1 MLKNIDINS
10 FRYKVGNIN
19 IIDIRSVEKYNTS
32 HIETSINIPME
43 YLVQNPSKYLS
54 KDKEYYLYC
63 QYGKSSIRAC
73 LKLYKEGY
81 NVVNVSG
88 GYEAW
93 LLNN

>member
-1 MLKNIDINS
+1 MLKNIDVNS
-10 FRYKVGNIN
+10 LKNKIGSVN

-43 YLVQNPSKYLS
+43 YLIANTSKYLS
-54 KDKEYYLYC
+54 KDKQYFIYC
-63 QYGKSSIRAC
+63 QYGKTSVKVC
-73 LKLYKEGY
+73 LKLYNEGY
-81 NVVNVSG
+81 NVVNIFG